1 MGEQLL
7 LDLGGTH
14 CRLGLARDAK
24 FDAVTARIFKNA
36 AFGTLTDMVRSYL
49 NELRPGRID
58 AVCAAV
64 AGPVRGDQAQLT
76 NHSWKVHACDLISAT
91 GAVHVHLLNDLQAQA
106 YALDDLAPDDVAPI
120 VPGQADPD
128 GARLV
133 LVLGTGCNIAVAHNV
148 NGRIF
153 VPSAE
158 AGHST
163 LPDVPQFRA
172 LFDTLRRDMP
182 HLPVEAALSGP
193 GLTRLHAHLSGET
206 LSPPDIMA
214 AAPKA
219 TLQSFVTLLG
229 HVASSF
235 CISHLA
241 TGGLFLAGGTA
252 RAIAPHLADNGFRDA
267 FHLRG
272 PYTSILR
279 DIPVSVITDDLAA
292 LRGGAQYLAQQL

>member
-1 MGEQLL
+1 MAEHLL
-7 LDLGGTH
+7 IDLGGTH

-36 AFGTLTDMVRSYL
+36 AFDTLTDLVRSYL
-49 NELRPGRID
+49 NELRPGGID

-76 NHSWKVHACDLISAT
+76 NHSWHVHARDLASAT
-91 GAVHVHLLNDLQAQA
+91 GADHVHLLNDLQAQA
-106 YALDDLAPDDVAPI
+106 YALDDLSPDDVAPI

-148 NGRIF
+148 NDRIF
-153 VPSAE
+153 VPPAE

-172 LFDTLRRDMP
+172 LFDTLRQEIP

-193 GLTRLHAHLSGET
+193 GLTRLQAHLTGET
-206 LSPPDIMA
+206 LSPPDILA
-214 AAPKA
+214 AAPND

-252 RAIAPHLADNGFRDA
+252 RAIAASLTPMGFVDT

-272 PYTSILR
+272 PYTDILKR
-279 DIPVSVITDDLAA
+279 IPVTLIHDDNAA
-292 LRGGAQYLAQQL
+292 LLGCARYLSQK